1 MRCRAMIED
10 RQRTISTYLVTAFLQ
25 WPCRGVFS
33 GYISGHSKPVWPS
46 PGRGVPTVLPSSH
59 PAPTASHHPR
69 QSPGRNRPTKSV
81 TQIPPH
87 PLQLE
92 WIAGP

>member
-25 WPCRGVFS
+25 F
-33 GYISGHSKPVWPS
+33 SGHSKPVWPS